1 MKNCKIVQDLLPNYI
16 EKLTSEETNTFIEE
30 HLNECEDCKTR
41 YESMKKDYK
50 IENEKRDGREVEYIK
65 KYNKKMKVW
74 KKILLIA
81 LVIFAVYACS
91 VIYKLILLL
100 TIDKQNIMS
109 NNKENY
115 YYYSIS
121 NDNIMYQI
129 LSNLFV
135 FFRLN
140 MNYH

>member
-16 EKLTSEETNTFIEE
+16 ENLTSEETNTFIEE
-30 HLNECEDCKTR
+30 HLTECDNCKKI

-74 KKILLIA
+74 KKFLLIA

-91 VIYKLILLL
+91 VIYKLIILSN
-100 TIDKQNIMS
+100 IDKQNIIS

-121 NDNIMYQI
+121 NDTLMEYFKKDGIIKMH
-129 LSNLFV
+129 V
-135 FFRLN
+135 R
-140 MNYH
+140 